1 MTDKEL
7 LEIYLLGFNNEL
19 DGIYNAFQPK
29 EKNSLEYKA
38 YNLGGLH
45 AIVGDDIRSFD
56 YLSDEEILKMIR
68 Q

>member
-7 LEIYLLGFNNEL
+7 LKVYMFGFNNEL

-29 EKNSLEYKA
+29 DKKSLEYKA

-45 AIVGDDIRSFD
+45 TIVGDDIRSFD
-56 YLSDEEILKMIR
+56 YLSDEEILKMIKE
-68 Q
+68 